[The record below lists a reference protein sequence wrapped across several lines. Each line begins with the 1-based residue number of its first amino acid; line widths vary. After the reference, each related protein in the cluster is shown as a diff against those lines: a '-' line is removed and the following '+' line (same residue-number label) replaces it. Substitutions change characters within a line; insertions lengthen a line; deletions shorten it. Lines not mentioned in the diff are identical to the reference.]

1 MHFMNVSFPIFD
13 FIDEKLLYALYSPI
27 IYIWLEIVSFHKV
40 CSRRFNYEKI
50 IGSLIGKEK
59 MANCYFAGDV
69 KSLWW

>member
-1 MHFMNVSFPIFD
+1 MNVSFPIFD

-50 IGSLIGKEK
+50 IGSLI
-59 MANCYFAGDV
+59 
-69 KSLWW
+69 